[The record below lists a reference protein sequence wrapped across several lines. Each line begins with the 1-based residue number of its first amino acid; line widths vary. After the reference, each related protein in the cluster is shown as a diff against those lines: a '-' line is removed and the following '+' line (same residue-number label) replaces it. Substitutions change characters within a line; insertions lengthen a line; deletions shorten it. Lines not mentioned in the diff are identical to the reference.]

1 MIVFFNL
8 IRDFFKQDEKKFNNQ
23 GNVRTNDKTKIK
35 CLIVRKKGEEI
46 NINIRIEYWWQKY
59 VGKMK
64 FNYERMNV
72 GIVIKK
78 QNENE

>member
-35 CLIVRKKGEEI
+35 CLIVRKKRRGDKYKYKSRILVVEI
-46 NINIRIEYWWQKY
+46 RRK
-59 VGKMK
+59 
-64 FNYERMNV
+64 
-72 GIVIKK
+72 
-78 QNENE
+78 NEI